1 MVSEPMF
8 RLAVLPA
15 LLFAC
20 LTPMTSDAHT
30 VGAAAGAAG
39 AATALQ
45 AADTAIAYTLRFP
58 DAARHYV
65 DVEASYPTGGARR
78 IELMMAVWT
87 PGSYLV
93 REYARHVEGVE
104 VIAPA
109 GAAAPF
115 KTRKNRWA
123 VDTGGAPRVT
133 IRYRVYGR
141 EMSVRTNWIESRF
154 ALLNGAATY
163 LTLVGGLE
171 RTHRIALELPDG
183 WPRAMSGLADAAG
196 PPPPSGLGAPSRTA
210 SFTAPDYDTL
220 VDSPIVAGDLDVH
233 EFAHDGTPHYLVDV
247 NGGGNWDGA
256 RAAADVEK
264 IVAAQA
270 RFWGGLP
277 YDKYVFINMITEGGG
292 GLEHGNSTVLMASR
306 WAMGTHDAYANWLG
320 LVSHE
325 YFHAWNGKRLRPAAL
340 GPFDYE
346 TENHTQ
352 SLWVVEGLT
361 TYYGDLLL
369 ARAGLV
375 PEYEYLSRL
384 ANEIRLLETTPGRL
398 VQPVTQASF
407 DAWIKYYR
415 PDENSPNTAVSYYT
429 KGAVIAA
436 LLDARIRAAT
446 GGARSL
452 DDVLRSAYQTYAGA
466 TGFTESQWR
475 ALVSEVAGTDLS
487 DVLARALDTT
497 QALDYQPLLDTFG
510 LSFLPA
516 ESHAT
521 RGWLGAETRND
532 GGRLVVS
539 QGRRDTPAWTAGLN
553 VDDEIL
559 AIDDYRVRADQW
571 EKRLDQYPPT
581 TKATLL
587 VARRDELLR
596 LDVTF
601 GQEPGNAWRLQT
613 RPATTAAQAAARKSW
628 LTDMR

>member
-1 MVSEPMF
+1 M
-8 RLAVLPA
+8 
-15 LLFAC
+15 AC
-20 LTPMTSDAHT
+20 S
-30 VGAAAGAAG
+30 
-39 AATALQ
+39 
-45 AADTAIAYTLRFP
+45 ADTAITYTLRFP

-65 DVEASYPTGGARR
+65 DIEATYPTAGAPR

-93 REYARHVEGVE
+93 REFARHVEGVE
-104 VIAPA
+104 VVAPA
-109 GAAAPF
+109 GIAAPV

-123 VDTGGAPRVT
+123 IETGGAARVT

-163 LTLVGGLE
+163 LTLVGGLD
-171 RTHRIALELPDG
+171 RTHHVSLDLPDV
-183 WPRAMSGLADAAG
+183 WSRAISGLADVEG
-196 PPPPSGLGAPSRTA
+196 PPPPGDFGAPSRRA

-220 VDSPIVAGDLDVH
+220 VDSPIVAGDLGVY
-233 EFAHDGTPHYLVDV
+233 EFAHAGTPHFLVNV
-247 NGGGNWDGA
+247 SEGGNWDGA
-256 RAAADVEK
+256 RAAADLEK

-277 YDKYVFINMITEGGG
+277 YDRYVFINVITEAGG
-292 GLEHGNSTVLMASR
+292 GLEHGNSAVLMTSR
-306 WAMGTHDAYANWLG
+306 WAMGTHDSYVNWLG

-325 YFHAWNGKRLRPAAL
+325 YFHLWNAKRLRPAAL

-346 TENHTQ
+346 TENHTP

-375 PEYEYLSRL
+375 HENEYLSML

-398 VQPVTQASF
+398 VQPVSQASF
-407 DAWIKYYR
+407 DAWIKFYR
-415 PDENSPNTAVSYYT
+415 PDENSPNTGVSYYT

-436 LLDARIRAAT
+436 LLDARIRVASN
-446 GGARSL
+446 GARSL
-452 DDVLRSAYQTYAGA
+452 DDVLRRAYQQYGGA
-466 TGFTESQWR
+466 QGFTEAQFR
-475 ALVSEVAGTDLS
+475 ALVSDVAGTDLS
-487 DVLARALDTT
+487 DVLTRALDTT
-497 QALDYQPLLDTFG
+497 APLDYQPLLDTFG
-510 LSFLPA
+510 LSFVPA

-521 RGWLGAETRND
+521 RGWLGATTKND

-539 QGRRDTPAWTAGLN
+539 QVRRDTPAWAAGLN
-553 VDDEIL
+553 VDDEII
-559 AIDDYRVRADQW
+559 AIDDYRVRVDQW
-571 EKRLDQYPPT
+571 ETRLEQYPPT

-613 RPATTAAQAAARKSW
+613 RPATTAAQLAARQAW
-628 LTDMR
+628 LR